1 MARFRTLVGRLRWIH
16 LAPVLAFVALSAWAF
31 ASPLGAAPDDDYHLV
46 STWCA
51 VGGSA
56 ECQPGPTDEER
67 SLDPEFGGVTCYA
80 GHREESAACQFD
92 AFDES
97 GRFITDRGNF
107 AGEYPPVYY
116 AVMRAFAGPDIQ
128 VSALVMRLVNAAL
141 FVALATALSLLLTIA
156 RRSTLIWGW
165 LIAVIP
171 LGIFLIPSN
180 NPSGWAITGVGTAF
194 LALLGWFETT
204 GRRHWVLGA
213 LYLVGVFMASGARG
227 DAGVY
232 IVGASLV
239 ASILSFART
248 RPWMLQALLPVAGVI
263 ISVVFFVS
271 AGQSGVG
278 AIGFTGGEAVTPPAD
293 TGDEGVV
300 GTTPEVPLSG
310 FALAVYNLLSLPYLW
325 TGVWGTWALGWFDT
339 GMPAVVSW
347 AAVSAFVV
355 VGFAGL
361 GKLDWRKAISIAGVL
376 LVLIVLPVYVLTVGN
391 TKVGDA
397 LQPRYLLP
405 LILLLCLLLVTMPR
419 GAVLR
424 FTRLQTFLIVA
435 ALAGANLVALQVNI
449 RRYVTGDDEQGLN
462 LDDGAEWWWQ
472 GFPVGP
478 TWVWIVGVL
487 AFTGLLAVLWPQ
499 LRRPAEEFRPLSPS
513 SR

>member
-180 NPSGWAITGVGTAF
+180 NPSGWAIT
-194 LALLGWFETT
+194 
-204 GRRHWVLGA
+204 
-213 LYLVGVFMASGARG
+213 ASGPRSSPCSAGSRRRG
-227 DAGVY
+227 DGTGCSGRCTSSACSWLPVPAATP
-232 IVGASLV
+232 AST
-239 ASILSFART
+239 SSARAWSP
-248 RPWMLQALLPVAGVI
+248 RSSRSPARDPGCCRRLLPVAGVI

-271 AGQSGVG
+271 AGNPASVRS
-278 AIGFTGGEAVTPPAD
+278 ASPGE
-293 TGDEGVV
+293 
-300 GTTPEVPLSG
+300 
-310 FALAVYNLLSLPYLW
+310 
-325 TGVWGTWALGWFDT
+325 
-339 GMPAVVSW
+339 
-347 AAVSAFVV
+347 
-355 VGFAGL
+355 
-361 GKLDWRKAISIAGVL
+361 
-376 LVLIVLPVYVLTVGN
+376 
-391 TKVGDA
+391 
-397 LQPRYLLP
+397 
-405 LILLLCLLLVTMPR
+405 
-419 GAVLR
+419 
-424 FTRLQTFLIVA
+424 
-435 ALAGANLVALQVNI
+435 
-449 RRYVTGDDEQGLN
+449 
-462 LDDGAEWWWQ
+462 
-472 GFPVGP
+472 
-478 TWVWIVGVL
+478 
-487 AFTGLLAVLWPQ
+487 
-499 LRRPAEEFRPLSPS
+499 RP
-513 SR
+513 